1 MVWDTSD
8 QKNSQSALPEYQPP
22 HAMRMGA
29 VNGGLGICQPTG
41 SSNTVGTCNAG
52 TTNTGASDCTQGTTN
67 SIGSCIAGT
76 TNSGGPPNTCT
87 AGTTNNG
94 GVGTCVAGGT
104 VT

>member
-22 HAMRMGA
+22 HVMQMGA
-29 VNGGLGICQPTG
+29 VNGGLGICSPTG
-41 SSNTVGTCNAG
+41 SANTTGSCVAG
-52 TTNTGASDCTQGTTN
+52 TTNTGSSNCTAGTTN